1 MTQGQL
7 LADLT
12 NDVVLVAFVASVLF
26 IAAYTGLARWWR
38 SDIGRALVMLDTGLA
53 LVLAP
58 SVLHLLGLTLTDST
72 GFAYYYLASLA
83 LVAGSTLW
91 RTWIV
96 VRVQLQARRDPGP
109 QHEPA
114 EEAIR

>member
-1 MTQGQL
+1 MTQARL

-12 NDVVLVAFVASVLF
+12 NDVVMVAFAASILF
-26 IAAYTGLARWWR
+26 LATYTALAPWWR
-38 SDIGRALVMLDTGLA
+38 SPIGRSLIALDTGLA

-58 SVLHLLGLTLTDST
+58 SVLHRVLGLTLVASI

-91 RTWIV
+91 RTGIV
-96 VRVQLQARRDPGP
+96 AREQWRARRKPDD
-109 QHEPA
+109 
-114 EEAIR
+114 RS

>member
-1 MTQGQL
+1 VTQARL

-12 NDVVLVAFVASVLF
+12 NDVVMAAFAASVLF
-26 IAAYTGLARWWR
+26 IAVYTVLAPWWR
-38 SDIGRALVMLDTGLA
+38 SQIGRSLIVLDTGLA

-58 SVLHLLGLTLTDST
+58 SVLHRLLGVTITESLP
-72 GFAYYYLASLA
+72 FAWYYLASLA

-96 VRVQLQARRDPGP
+96 ARVQWQARRRPRD
-109 QHEPA
+109 QE
-114 EEAIR
+114 